1 MMKILTNVTA
11 FIYLAVFLICFIFIS
26 KIIAIE
32 LIFIPQVTFA
42 GLIMINKL
50 ESLLLPLK
58 NLKYTNGYNPLFV
71 DDVVL
76 PANISILDYYG
87 EFLSNFNIDLA
98 LIIVVLVVGGVLL
111 LVGKIQD
118 NKKIKKWAYNTFK

>member
-1 MMKILTNVTA
+1 MKILTNVTA

-76 PANISILDYYG
+76 PANILILDYYG

-98 LIIVVLVVGGVLL
+98 IIIVVLVVGGVLL
-111 LVGKIQD
+111 LVGKIQN